1 MKSFK
6 EHILEKLKVSTNSKI
21 DPRDDDTVGKL
32 YGNDEDKERFQ
43 KYLHDCLKR
52 DKYDIQTYN
61 INFIHDRVMFYFS
74 KDQISI
80 ILCPFSTDDTYIVLY
95 NRIID
100 NLKKKQYIT
109 EKLKVNSNKN
119 SDPRDY
125 ETVDMLSTNASDKRK
140 FREYLNDCMKRDNYY
155 IQSYNFEFQNNKVMY
170 YYDKYMRSLCDYS
183 VNDTYIELYD
193 RIIDELRKDN
203 FIHEKLKVSVDNYTE
218 HTFKTN
224 KINTNTTHN
233 FHSYFL
239 GNTTMD
245 LFEDYWYCMLENEDQ
260 AYIENN
266 NIHYDDIYLDYDG
279 EAVYIYDNNTGDEI
293 LVSERGDAFSFIAA
307 YREILDYLEDK
318 NS

>member
-6 EHILEKLKVSTNSKI
+6 QHIFEKLKVSANSKI
-21 DPRDDDTVGKL
+21 DTRDDDTVGKL

-43 KYLHDCLKR
+43 KYLHDCIKR

-74 KDQISI
+74 RDQISI
-80 ILCPFSTDDTYIVLY
+80 ILCPFSNDDTYIGLY

-125 ETVDMLSTNASDKRK
+125 ENVDMLSTNASDKRK
-140 FREYLNDCMKRDNYY
+140 FLEYLNDCMKRDKYG

-203 FIHEKLKVSVDNYTE
+203 FIHEKLKVSKNNYKE
-218 HTFKTN
+218 YEFKTD
-224 KINTNTTHN
+224 KINTNNTHN

-239 GNTTMD
+239 GNKTMD

-260 AYIENN
+260 AFVENN
-266 NIHYDDIYLDYDG
+266 NIHYDDIYLDYL
-279 EAVYIYDNNTGDEI
+279 VSTVHVYDNNTRDEI
-293 LVSERGDAFSFIAA
+293 LKSERGSAYSFTGA
-307 YREILDYLEDK
+307 YDTILEYFEEK
-318 NS
+318 NL